1 MSHNPEAWAAAYL
14 GGAMRPSR
22 RQSFEA
28 HLLGCDDCWQEVRLA
43 RQGRRLAEEAREI
56 APPGLR
62 ERIRAAV
69 AAEHTAGARGTGR
82 HPAALRGLLLAVAA
96 ATAAVVA
103 SAAVSGS
110 SPGAQAGTLAAA
122 AVRDYTAGRLPGIPL
137 PWLVPGLASL
147 GLRPD
152 GGGIGRLGGREL
164 VALGYRDARG
174 RRVAV
179 YLTGADIPAPPGFTR
194 LDVAGMGWTA
204 TMAGV
209 RLICVSTVLVVGR
222 DPALV
227 AAVARTLNPSQPTSH
242 DRRP

>member
-22 RQSFEA
+22 RESFEA

-69 AAEHTAGARGTGR
+69 AAEHTTGARGTGR
-82 HPAALRGLLLAVAA
+82 RLAALRGLPLLAVAA

-110 SPGAQAGTLAAA
+110 SPGAQPGRLAAA
-122 AVRDYTAGRLPGIPL
+122 AVRDYTAGRLPGTPI

-179 YLTGADIPAPPGFTR
+179 YLTDADIPAPPGAAR

-209 RLICVSTVLVVGR
+209 RLVCVNTVLVVGR

-227 AAVARTLNPSQPTSH
+227 AAVARTLNPS
-242 DRRP
+242 